1 MNHQTFDE
9 QFPPRRPAQAWID
22 SILKRPEGFLY
33 FGEYN
38 LFRRPFDDS
47 DLFQTWGMCW
57 SRPMNLAVTQGLV
70 SRLTPK
76 LGPEGKDSGW
86 AIIRLS
92 DNFAGRGS
100 LHSLVCRVYNDDG
113 TLHKA
118 AIAVYLEE
126 RNYYRR
132 HIAF

>member
-1 MNHQTFDE
+1 MTLTFDE
-9 QFPPRRPAQAWID
+9 QFPPRRPGQAWID
-22 SILKRPEGFLY
+22 GILKRPEGFLY

-47 DLFQTWGMCW
+47 NLFQTWGMCW
-57 SRPMNLAVTQGLV
+57 SRPMSSAVEAGLV
-70 SRLTPK
+70 TRLTKK
-76 LGPEGKDSGW
+76 LGPEGKDSCW

-92 DNFAGRGS
+92 DNFMGRRR

-126 RNYYRR
+126 RNYYSR
-132 HIAF
+132 HRAD